1 VINPAYCGNRLMGNG
16 AFEGGSS
23 DVHLTECA
31 QLMTDDKTALRT
43 KSKDDFRG
51 RVVETARRLFL
62 EKGVAKTSMADLAR
76 VIGVSKPT
84 VYEAYRSKNHLMD
97 AVFNAVSD
105 DVDMGW
111 IAHGLTNPKPF
122 PYFLDETA
130 NGYKRLLADPRS
142 VEAFRLL
149 IREGGQMPGL
159 TNAFV
164 TKLTIPVT
172 EAGRRIISAAIT
184 AGECAPLDVAVVQK
198 MVDAPLMHVLV
209 DRTLFGAAGMSAA
222 QVNPY
227 IDHSFGALKT
237 LLCNGKAA

>member
-1 VINPAYCGNRLMGNG
+1 M
-16 AFEGGSS
+16 AFWDARAKELIERCEQQGGLSRE
-23 DVHLTECA
+23 D
-31 QLMTDDKTALRT
+31 
-43 KSKDDFRG
+43 G
-51 RVVETARRLFL
+51 
-62 EKGVAKTSMADLAR
+62 
-76 VIGVSKPT
+76 
-84 VYEAYRSKNHLMD
+84 EA
-97 AVFNAVSD
+97 
-105 DVDMGW
+105 
-111 IAHGLTNPKPF
+111 
-122 PYFLDETA
+122 
-130 NGYKRLLADPRS
+130 
-142 VEAFRLL
+142 L